1 MESNPWL
8 HIPLEDYEQ
17 HMSHQLVG
25 QSTLLNALTKK
36 YLDEIKPETVIF
48 LGIAGGNG
56 LEHIDNQIT
65 QSVYGIDINQD
76 YLDTAFKR
84 YKKTIPS
91 LQLMNLDIAQQSE
104 RICQAD
110 FIWAALVLE
119 YTGIDKA
126 LTFCT
131 NNIRKGGHLII
142 SIQSNNNKQSV
153 SPTGIE
159 SVKKAGDIF
168 SMVDPEE
175 LLSKAAEYRYKLVG
189 KEENFLPNGK
199 SIITCHFVT
208 GSDQ

>member
-17 HMSHQLVG
+17 HMSHHLVG